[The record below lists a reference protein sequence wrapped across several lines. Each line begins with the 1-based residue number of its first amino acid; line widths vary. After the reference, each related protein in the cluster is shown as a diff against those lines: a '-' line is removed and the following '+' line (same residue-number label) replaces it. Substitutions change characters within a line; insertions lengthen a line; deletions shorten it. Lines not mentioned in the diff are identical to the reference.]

1 MIEIVVTAVVAL
13 LIGLL
18 IGILVMRNG
27 KLKLMMESEVL
38 RTQLSNAREQ
48 LSIVKEES
56 QQRLKEEKEE
66 WEEVTRGMMAVQDRH
81 HREEKRTSC
90 VG

>member
-56 QQRLKEEKEE
+56 
-66 WEEVTRGMMAVQDRH
+66 
-81 HREEKRTSC
+81 
-90 VG
+90 